1 MGVGEV
7 ERGSGKARDG
17 RIVKIALQICIG
29 MHGKLPKKQKKKI
42 LSSNPGERALRA
54 SRENSH
60 AIALNRFLNMEL
72 PGSLSDSSN
81 LSDSTAK
88 SSTQAP

>member
-1 MGVGEV
+1 
-7 ERGSGKARDG
+7 
-17 RIVKIALQICIG
+17 
-29 MHGKLPKKQKKKI
+29 MHWHAWKVAKETEKKI
-42 LSSNPGERALRA
+42 LSSIPGERALRA
-54 SRENSH
+54 LRENSY
-60 AIALNRFLNMEL
+60 AIALIRFLNMEL